1 MVPHN
6 QCVWKDPFQLSQ
18 QCQQRSLLF
27 QRAGIGRTTCGIQS
41 PFIADAD
48 GVAVVMEAMC
58 TDFLQRATAVNLAVT
73 GDVEMIPD
81 ILEPAVTD
89 VVSPAIFKAQAHA
102 LGRGRAMNNKQC
114 NGTHTLL
121 AGTET

>member
-1 MVPHN
+1 MGIV
-6 QCVWKDPFQLSQ
+6 CFQLPEQIEQGAFLRISA
-18 QCQQRSLLF
+18 R
-27 QRAGIGRTTCGIQS
+27 IGGTAFFVES
-41 PFIADAD
+41 AFIADAD

-102 LGRGRAMNNKQC
+102 LRRGRAMNNKQC